1 MKFSELIGQ
10 LRIAMSILPGRH
22 RGWIL
27 GAILGSVALA
37 GLDMFGV
44 AAMLPLLDLLT
55 NGTSGTYGGMLARLF
70 GTNDLQT
77 LIIVSG
83 AIIAASF
90 ILKSV
95 AAIAFRWWL
104 LGRMNRL
111 AADTASEL
119 LRAYLLSPYAAHR
132 MRSLPNIYRN
142 LGMSVDETFGRV
154 LTGLVTLASSLITAL
169 GIAVVL
175 LIISPVATLVALVVF
190 AGATLGIQAALKSRQ
205 LAIGDRIADA
215 DVAAWRVVTPSLEGF
230 RDTRVAA
237 LVETYVERYRAARRS
252 RARAS
257 RSFALM
263 GEMPRYALEIVFII
277 TIILLTVLLFATTSA
292 DAALAV
298 LGVFAVAS
306 VRLLPTLNQV
316 SGMLASVRA
325 GEAGLK
331 LLVAEVEEF
340 AQQTQHNE
348 VRLSPE
354 PRYGDIVIDDVTFSY
369 PDSDEQILRGVST
382 IVRAGEMTAF
392 VGSSGAGKST
402 LLDLVLGLLE
412 PVSGRITVGGR
423 SIYDDPQS
431 WFDTLGMVSQDV
443 FLFDGTL
450 RQNIAYGVPD
460 HDVDEDALND
470 AIRSAQLTSFIASLE
485 EGLDS
490 RVGERGV
497 RLSGG
502 QRQRIGIARAL
513 YRRPTLLVLDE
524 ATSALDNAT
533 EAQIAETIDALKGE
547 ITILVVAHRLST
559 VKNADRIVFMSNGSI
574 AAEGDMSSLSETNAE
589 FRHLVELGKLT

>member
-1 MKFSELIGQ
+1 MKLSNLLAQ
-10 LRIAMSILPGRH
+10 LRVALSLAPTH
-22 RGWIL
+22 NRGWL
-27 GAILGSVALA
+27 VGAVLGSVLIA

-55 NGTSGTYGGMLARLF
+55 NGTSGAYGGWLAKVF
-70 GTNDLQT
+70 GTDDLQT
-77 LIIVSG
+77 LIVLCGSL
-83 AIIAASF
+83 IAAAF
-90 ILKSV
+90 IVKSV
-95 AAIAFRWWL
+95 IAIAFRWWL
-104 LGRMNRL
+104 LGRINQL

-119 LRAYLLSPYAAHR
+119 LRAYLLSPYSTHR
-132 MRSLPNIYRN
+132 MRSLPDIYRN
-142 LGMSVDETFGRV
+142 LGMSIEETFGRV
-154 LTGLVTLASSLITAL
+154 LTGLVTLASSLITAV
-169 GIAVVL
+169 GIATVL
-175 LIISPVATLVALVVF
+175 LVISPVATLVAVVVF

-205 LAIGDRIADA
+205 LAIGDR
-215 DVAAWRVVTPSLEGF
+215 VAAADIAGWQVVSPSLEGF

-237 LVETYVERYRAARRS
+237 LVDPYVERYREARRS
-252 RARAS
+252 RARAT

-263 GEMPRYALEIVFII
+263 GELPRYALEIVFIL
-277 TIILLTVLLFATTSA
+277 TIIVLTVLLFATSSP

-316 SGMLASVRA
+316 SGMMASIRT

-331 LLVAEVEEF
+331 LLVAEIEGF
-340 AQQTQHNE
+340 GQHTPHSE
-348 VRLSPE
+348 VRRSQRPHS
-354 PRYGDIVIDDVTFSY
+354 GDIVIDDVTFSY

-382 IVRAGEMTAF
+382 IVRSGEMTAF

-402 LLDLVLGLLE
+402 LLDLVLGMLE
-412 PVSGRITVGGR
+412 PVSGRITSGGR

-431 WFDTLGMVSQDV
+431 WFDALGMVSQDV

-450 RQNIAYGVPD
+450 RQNIAFGVPD
-460 HDVDEDALND
+460 ARIDEASVRE
-470 AIRSAQLTSFIASLE
+470 AVASAQLTAFID
-485 EGLDS
+485 GLDDGLDT

-513 YRRPTLLVLDE
+513 YRHPSVLILDE

-533 EAQIAETIDALKGE
+533 EAQIAETIDALKGRM
-547 ITILVVAHRLST
+547 TILVVAHRLST
-559 VKNADRIVFMSNGSI
+559 IKNADRIVFMSNGQI
-574 AAEGDMSSLSETNAE
+574 AAEGDMTSLSEQNDE
-589 FRHLVELGKLT
+589 FRRLVELGRLT